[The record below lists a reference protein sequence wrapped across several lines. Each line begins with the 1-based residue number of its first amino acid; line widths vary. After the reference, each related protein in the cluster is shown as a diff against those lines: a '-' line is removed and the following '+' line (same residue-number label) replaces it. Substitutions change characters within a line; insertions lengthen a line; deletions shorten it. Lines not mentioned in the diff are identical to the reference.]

1 MRIWVLLH
9 IGGFVFWMGGA
20 FASMLIGIRG
30 RSEDRATQA
39 AVTRLQAALL
49 RNLVAPG
56 AAVAVASGLY
66 LSALTMKANPTPSVW
81 LILMQGAG
89 IIAALLSSQ
98 RNAPLPHDLALFGEV
113 GLLGEIRSV
122 SQPELR
128 AREAAALGF
137 RRVIVPHSNAA
148 EVRADIEVIAVRR
161 MEDFVTALLP

>member
-20 FASMLIGIRG
+20 FSSMLIGIRG
-30 RSEDRATQA
+30 RGEDRATQA

-66 LSALTMKANPTPSVW
+66 LSALTMKANPTPTVW

-89 IIAALLSSQ
+89 IVAALLVFFVS
-98 RNAPLPHDLALFGEV
+98 LPTSARLSRINPVGEGAGLFDALRKRQATVGSIAGTLGILALIGGVF
-113 GLLGEIRSV
+113 SKY
-122 SQPELR
+122 
-128 AREAAALGF
+128 
-137 RRVIVPHSNAA
+137 
-148 EVRADIEVIAVRR
+148 
-161 MEDFVTALLP
+161 